1 MMMCVTG
8 SQQNGTI
15 ATTETATPLSQHKPI
30 RVGGC
35 GYFYRSGSQAPQE
48 SYSLNAPLT
57 PHAGS
62 RSINTATLLY
72 KVCLDRSCKTD
83 GYYAQHKTM
92 MMCVTGSKQN
102 GTIA

>member
-1 MMMCVTG
+1 MQTDGYYAQHKTMMCVTG
-8 SQQNGTI
+8 SMPNGTI

-62 RSINTATLLY
+62 RDTEG
-72 KVCLDRSCKTD
+72 KGKT
-83 GYYAQHKTM
+83 HRLPLSPM
-92 MMCVTGSKQN
+92 S
-102 GTIA
+102 